1 MRAPSLAPPEP
12 DPQDSR
18 NAYLELIERMQQ
30 QGAWYAS
37 LAHVEAFR
45 QRYGDRPALR
55 LLQADA
61 LRETGQSDAAAALY
75 RELSSGPQ
83 AAAAAHGLGLIAARH
98 DDDGGAER
106 ALARATELQPLNT
119 DYLGDLGYARLRAGQ
134 FDQAREPLAKALELS
149 PGNAKATANL
159 ALWAV
164 LRGDAAT
171 AERLS
176 VQANLT
182 EETRRSIQQQAQQIR
197 TRLQQRQAAASV
209 NAHGRRALPAKA
221 ADARPAARGW
231 RQNRNATHLTRAIR
245 SGCQRRC
252 WNASAPPITDRK
264 HPMTAMRLTRRLL
277 PVLSCVL
284 VAGAVQAQQPPLT
297 GQMLGG
303 PSPSAAAT
311 APMQAEPLPT
321 VELPAPAGGG
331 WRHRQPSQPTSHPCR
346 RRRARACKRR
356 GHPQP
361 VPPAGIRA
369 ARWPAPADPG

>member
-1 MRAPSLAPPEP
+1 MPPLHTSCLLLAVTLAALASGCASTTPKYVRAPSLAPPEP

-61 LRETGQSDAAAALY
+61 LRETGQTDAAVALY

-83 AAAAAHGLGLIAARH
+83 AAAAAHGLGLIAARR
-98 DDDGGAER
+98 DDDAGSEQ
-106 ALARATELQPLNT
+106 ALARATQLQPLNT
-119 DYLGDLGYARLRAGQ
+119 DYLGDLGYARLRAGR

-164 LRGDAAT
+164 LRGDQAA

-176 VQANLT
+176 AQASLN

-197 TRLQQRQAAASV
+197 TRLQQRQAAA
-209 NAHGRRALPAKA
+209 A
-221 ADARPAARGW
+221 A
-231 RQNRNATHLTRAIR
+231 N
-245 SGCQRRC
+245 
-252 WNASAPPITDRK
+252 
-264 HPMTAMRLTRRLL
+264 
-277 PVLSCVL
+277 
-284 VAGAVQAQQPPLT
+284 
-297 GQMLGG
+297 
-303 PSPSAAAT
+303 AAT
-311 APMQAEPLPT
+311 PAHTAS
-321 VELPAPAGGG
+321 VESG
-331 WRHRQPSQPTSHPCR
+331 
-346 RRRARACKRR
+346 ARASGGARLAGEPHR
-356 GHPQP
+356 DPRDQRDPQRLPPSMLERFSATDHPTGSTP
-361 VPPAGIRA
+361 
-369 ARWPAPADPG
+369 

>member
-1 MRAPSLAPPEP
+1 MPALRTSCLLLAVALAALASGCASTTSKYVRAPSLAPPEP
-12 DPQDSR
+12 DPQNSR

-61 LRETGQSDAAAALY
+61 LRETGQADAAVTLY

-83 AAAAAHGLGLIAARH
+83 AAAAAHGLGLIAARR
-98 DDDGGAER
+98 DDDAGSEQ
-106 ALARATELQPLNT
+106 ALARATQLQPLNT

-164 LRGDAAT
+164 LRGDQAT

-176 VQANLT
+176 AQASLN

-197 TRLQQRQAAASV
+197 TRLQQRQAAA
-209 NAHGRRALPAKA
+209 A
-221 ADARPAARGW
+221 A
-231 RQNRNATHLTRAIR
+231 N
-245 SGCQRRC
+245 
-252 WNASAPPITDRK
+252 
-264 HPMTAMRLTRRLL
+264 
-277 PVLSCVL
+277 
-284 VAGAVQAQQPPLT
+284 
-297 GQMLGG
+297 
-303 PSPSAAAT
+303 AAT
-311 APMQAEPLPT
+311 PAHTAS
-321 VELPAPAGGG
+321 VESG
-331 WRHRQPSQPTSHPCR
+331 
-346 RRRARACKRR
+346 ARASGGARLASEPRR
-356 GHPQP
+356 DPRVQRDPQRLPPSMLERFSATDHPTGSTP
-361 VPPAGIRA
+361 
-369 ARWPAPADPG
+369 

>member
-1 MRAPSLAPPEP
+1 MPPLHTSCLLLAVTLAALASGCASTTPKYVRAPSLAPPEP

-61 LRETGQSDAAAALY
+61 LRETGQTDAAVALY
-75 RELSSGPQ
+75 RALSSGPQ
-83 AAAAAHGLGLIAARH
+83 AAAAAHGLGLIAARR
-98 DDDGGAER
+98 DDDAGSEQ
-106 ALARATELQPLNT
+106 ALARATQLQPLNT

-164 LRGDAAT
+164 LRGDQAT

-176 VQANLT
+176 AQASLN

-197 TRLQQRQAAASV
+197 TRLQQRQAAA
-209 NAHGRRALPAKA
+209 A
-221 ADARPAARGW
+221 A
-231 RQNRNATHLTRAIR
+231 N
-245 SGCQRRC
+245 
-252 WNASAPPITDRK
+252 
-264 HPMTAMRLTRRLL
+264 
-277 PVLSCVL
+277 
-284 VAGAVQAQQPPLT
+284 
-297 GQMLGG
+297 
-303 PSPSAAAT
+303 AAT
-311 APMQAEPLPT
+311 PAHTAS
-321 VELPAPAGGG
+321 VESG
-331 WRHRQPSQPTSHPCR
+331 
-346 RRRARACKRR
+346 ARASGGARLAGEPHR
-356 GHPQP
+356 DPRDQRDPQRLPPSMLERFSATDHPTGSTP
-361 VPPAGIRA
+361 
-369 ARWPAPADPG
+369 

>member
-1 MRAPSLAPPEP
+1 MPALHTSCLLLAVTLAALASGCASTTPKYVRAPSLAPPEP

-61 LRETGQSDAAAALY
+61 LRETGQTDAAVALY
-75 RELSSGPQ
+75 RALSSGPQ
-83 AAAAAHGLGLIAARH
+83 AAAAAHGLGLIAARR
-98 DDDGGAER
+98 DDDAGSEQ
-106 ALARATELQPLNT
+106 ALARATQLQPLNI

-164 LRGDAAT
+164 LRGDQAT

-176 VQANLT
+176 AQASLN

-197 TRLQQRQAAASV
+197 TRLQQRQAAA
-209 NAHGRRALPAKA
+209 A
-221 ADARPAARGW
+221 A
-231 RQNRNATHLTRAIR
+231 N
-245 SGCQRRC
+245 
-252 WNASAPPITDRK
+252 
-264 HPMTAMRLTRRLL
+264 
-277 PVLSCVL
+277 
-284 VAGAVQAQQPPLT
+284 
-297 GQMLGG
+297 
-303 PSPSAAAT
+303 AAT
-311 APMQAEPLPT
+311 PAHTAS
-321 VELPAPAGGG
+321 VESG
-331 WRHRQPSQPTSHPCR
+331 
-346 RRRARACKRR
+346 ARASGGARLAGEPHR
-356 GHPQP
+356 DPRDQRDPQRLPPSMLERFSATDHPTGSTP
-361 VPPAGIRA
+361 
-369 ARWPAPADPG
+369 

>member
-1 MRAPSLAPPEP
+1 MPPLPTSCLLLAVTLAALASGCASPTPKYVRAPSLAPPEP

-61 LRETGQSDAAAALY
+61 LRETGQTDAAVALY

-83 AAAAAHGLGLIAARH
+83 AAAAAHGLGLIAARR
-98 DDDGGAER
+98 DDDAGSEQ
-106 ALARATELQPLNT
+106 ALARATQLQPLNT

-164 LRGDAAT
+164 LRGDQAT

-176 VQANLT
+176 AQASLN

-197 TRLQQRQAAASV
+197 TRLQQRQAAA
-209 NAHGRRALPAKA
+209 A
-221 ADARPAARGW
+221 A
-231 RQNRNATHLTRAIR
+231 N
-245 SGCQRRC
+245 
-252 WNASAPPITDRK
+252 
-264 HPMTAMRLTRRLL
+264 
-277 PVLSCVL
+277 
-284 VAGAVQAQQPPLT
+284 
-297 GQMLGG
+297 
-303 PSPSAAAT
+303 AAT
-311 APMQAEPLPT
+311 PAHTAS
-321 VELPAPAGGG
+321 VESG
-331 WRHRQPSQPTSHPCR
+331 
-346 RRRARACKRR
+346 ARASGGARLAGEPHR
-356 GHPQP
+356 DPRDQRDPQRLPPSMLERFSATDHPTGSTP
-361 VPPAGIRA
+361 
-369 ARWPAPADPG
+369 

>member
-1 MRAPSLAPPEP
+1 MPALRTSCLLLAAALAALASGCASTTPKYVRAPSLAPPEP

-61 LRETGQSDAAAALY
+61 LRETGQADAAAALY
-75 RELSSGPQ
+75 RELSSGPEG
-83 AAAAAHGLGLIAARH
+83 AAAAHGLGLIAARR
-98 DDDGGAER
+98 DDDAGSEQ
-106 ALARATELQPLNT
+106 ALARATQLQPLNT

-164 LRGDAAT
+164 LRGDQAT
-171 AERLS
+171 AERLA

-197 TRLQQRQAAASV
+197 ARLQQRQAAA
-209 NAHGRRALPAKA
+209 PA
-221 ADARPAARGW
+221 
-231 RQNRNATHLTRAIR
+231 
-245 SGCQRRC
+245 
-252 WNASAPPITDRK
+252 NASAPAR
-264 HPMTAMRLTRRLL
+264 TASIESSARASGSARL
-277 PVLSCVL
+277 
-284 VAGAVQAQQPPLT
+284 A
-297 GQMLGG
+297 
-303 PSPSAAAT
+303 
-311 APMQAEPLPT
+311 AEPRRDLRDARDPQRLP
-321 VELPAPAGGG
+321 
-331 WRHRQPSQPTSHPCR
+331 PSMLERFSTTDQPTGSTP
-346 RRRARACKRR
+346 
-356 GHPQP
+356 
-361 VPPAGIRA
+361 
-369 ARWPAPADPG
+369 

>member
-1 MRAPSLAPPEP
+1 MPALRTTALLLAVALAALASGCASTTPKYVRAPSLAPPEP

-18 NAYLELIERMQQ
+18 NAYLELIERMQL

-209 NAHGRRALPAKA
+209 NAHG
-221 ADARPAARGW
+221 AARTASEGSG
-231 RQNRNATHLTRAIR
+231 RAPASTRLA
-245 SGCQRRC
+245 
-252 WNASAPPITDRK
+252 
-264 HPMTAMRLTRRLL
+264 
-277 PVLSCVL
+277 
-284 VAGAVQAQQPPLT
+284 
-297 GQMLGG
+297 
-303 PSPSAAAT
+303 
-311 APMQAEPLPT
+311 AEPQRDPPDPRNPQRLP
-321 VELPAPAGGG
+321 
-331 WRHRQPSQPTSHPCR
+331 PSMLERFSTTDHPTGSTP
-346 RRRARACKRR
+346 
-356 GHPQP
+356 
-361 VPPAGIRA
+361 
-369 ARWPAPADPG
+369 

>member
-1 MRAPSLAPPEP
+1 MPALRTSCLLLAAALAALASGCASTTPKYVRAPSLAPPEP

-61 LRETGQSDAAAALY
+61 LRETGQTDAAVALY

-83 AAAAAHGLGLIAARH
+83 AAAAAHGLGLIAARR
-98 DDDGGAER
+98 DDDAGSEQ
-106 ALARATELQPLNT
+106 ALARATQLQPLNT

-164 LRGDAAT
+164 LRGDQAT

-176 VQANLT
+176 EQANLND
-182 EETRRSIQQQAQQIR
+182 ETRRSIQQQAQQIR
-197 TRLQQRQAAASV
+197 TRLQQRQAAATA
-209 NAHGRRALPAKA
+209 NA
-221 ADARPAARGW
+221 
-231 RQNRNATHLTRAIR
+231 
-245 SGCQRRC
+245 
-252 WNASAPPITDRK
+252 
-264 HPMTAMRLTRRLL
+264 
-277 PVLSCVL
+277 
-284 VAGAVQAQQPPLT
+284 
-297 GQMLGG
+297 
-303 PSPSAAAT
+303 
-311 APMQAEPLPT
+311 
-321 VELPAPAGGG
+321 PAPALTASSERG
-331 WRHRQPSQPTSHPCR
+331 
-346 RRRARACKRR
+346 ARASGGTRLAAEPRR
-356 GHPQP
+356 EARDERDPQRLPPSMLERFSTTDHPTGSTP
-361 VPPAGIRA
+361 
-369 ARWPAPADPG
+369 